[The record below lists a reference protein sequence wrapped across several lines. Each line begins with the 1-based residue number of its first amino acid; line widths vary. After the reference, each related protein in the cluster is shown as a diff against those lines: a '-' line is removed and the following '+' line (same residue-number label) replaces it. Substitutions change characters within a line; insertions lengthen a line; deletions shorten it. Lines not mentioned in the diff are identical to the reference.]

1 MGVEE
6 RGESGLKE
14 DSTSLFCSFFCLEN
28 DRMAGEAAIVLMP
41 GGHSHVLR
49 MEMTLP
55 SFCLLRFSARN

>member
-6 RGESGLKE
+6 RGEGGLKE
-14 DSTSLFCSFFCLEN
+14 HSASLFCSSFCLEN

-41 GGHSHVLR
+41 GGHSHRPR

-55 SFCLLRFSARN
+55 SFCLLKVSARN